1 MKRNWTGAFQI
12 AAVYVGTV
20 VGAGFATGREIV
32 EFFTRYGFI
41 GFLGILVSGYLLV
54 AMGSKLMRLAAH
66 AKTETYEE
74 FNEYLFGPFAAK
86 VINVLMLL
94 MLLGVTSVMMSG
106 AGAVFEEQ
114 IGVSSHYGV
123 LLTIGLSVI
132 VMAVG
137 TKGLFAV
144 NTFIVP
150 AMIAFS
156 LFLMVLT
163 LGNPGVKEAF
173 FRLTEEGGSWRSFI
187 SPFLY
192 IAFNL
197 GLSQAVLVPI
207 AMEVRDDWTIK
218 WGGIIGGVALTL
230 ILISS
235 HLTLV
240 MLPGYERYDIPM
252 AAVMRKLAAGL
263 HWIFIGIVYSEIFT
277 SVIGNIYGLERQL
290 RKYIPLHP
298 LAITAAIFAVSYGA
312 SLIHYGT
319 LLSILYPLFGY
330 VSLAFLVLLWNK
342 PLKVNK
348 K

>member
-32 EFFTRYGFI
+32 EFFSRYGFI
-41 GFLGILVSGYLLV
+41 GFIGILVSGYLLV
-54 AMGSKLMRLAAH
+54 ALGSKLMRLAVW

-74 FNEYLFGPFAAK
+74 FNEFLFGRVAAK
-86 VINVLMLL
+86 IINILMLL

-106 AGAVFEEQ
+106 AGAVFKEQ

-123 LLTIGLSVI
+123 ITTIVLSVI

-156 LFLMVLT
+156 LFLMILS
-163 LGNPGVKEAF
+163 LDNPGLKDAF
-173 FRLTEEGGSWRSFI
+173 FKMDDDSISWRGFI

-207 AMEVRDDWTIK
+207 AAEVRDDWTIK
-218 WGGIIGGVALTL
+218 WGGILGGIALTL
-230 ILISS
+230 ILFSS
-235 HLTLV
+235 HLTMV
-240 MLPGYERYDIPM
+240 MLPNLETYEIPM
-252 AAVMRKLAAGL
+252 AAVMLRLAAGF
-263 HWIFIGIVYSEIFT
+263 HWIFVGIVYAEIFT

-290 RKYIPLHP
+290 RKYLPLNTMT
-298 LAITAAIFAVSYGA
+298 ITAGIFIVSYAA

-319 LLSILYPLFGY
+319 LLSFLYPLFGY
-330 VSLAFLVLLWNK
+330 VSLAFLVLLWAK
-342 PLKVNK
+342 PMPVK
-348 K
+348 KK